1 MAKLAYGLNM
11 SLDGFVDHD
20 RFAPDAVLFR
30 HFIEQVRH
38 ETASIYGRR
47 MYEIMAYWDED
58 QPGWGD
64 AEGEYADVWRAQ
76 PKYVVSRTLKS
87 VGPNAT
93 LISDNV
99 AAAVRRIK
107 AEHEGEISVSGP
119 NLAHSLCA
127 TGLIDEY
134 QVYLHPV
141 VLGKGAPFFPGP
153 PPPLRLTSSTPIGD
167 KAIRLIYV
175 PV

>member
-1 MAKLAYGLNM
+1 MAKLAFGLNM
-11 SLDGFVDHD
+11 SLDGYVDHD
-20 RFAPDAVLFR
+20 RFAPDPVVFR

-58 QPGWGD
+58 QPGWQD
-64 AEGEYADVWRAQ
+64 AEREYAEVWRAQ

-99 AAAVRRIK
+99 ETEIRRLK
-107 AEHEGEISVSGP
+107 ADLDGEISITGP
-119 NLAHSLCA
+119 NLASSLA
-127 TGLIDEY
+127 PLIDEY
-134 QVYLHPV
+134 QIYLHPV
-141 VLGKGAPFFPGP
+141 VLGSGRPMFEGP
-153 PPPLRLTSSTPIGD
+153 RPPLRLTASERIGESVM
-167 KAIRLIYV
+167 RLTYV
-175 PV
+175 PAT